1 MAEAPGVPYRTTG
14 STLLHPLSQ
23 LLGIPLDQVRPIAAP
38 TDRGSQFQAND
49 GCRKRR
55 GPRDVLAAVSHSL
68 RWPGMA
74 NHGQWELQSAEP
86 ADAAAELLI
95 MGLIV
100 SSHCCLGMHR
110 EERPQ
115 EGWCIMVNF
124 VACQLFAL
132 LAAFWFRI
140 YLSPSNVSSVVRHA
154 FATLFGIYF
163 AVFCFGWYSI
173 HIFVLVMMSYGIMN
187 IASIPNI
194 HRYSFVVAMGYL
206 TLCHISRIYIFNYGI
221 LTTDFSGGS
230 AFSIVTLTWHVR
242 QREINLAAEEGS
254 TRCQSLGATEGP
266 AAEDPDVQ
274 GIGRRPED
282 LTAEQNRLAV
292 KIRPSLLE
300 YLSYL
305 LNFMSVIAG
314 PCSNYKDYIAFIE
327 GRHVHMKLLEVN
339 WKQKGYDRLPDPSP
353 TGAVIYKL
361 CITFVSLLLFLTLT
375 KTYPVTYIVD
385 SQFINNTSF
394 LSRLGY
400 LYIAM
405 QASKPKYYFAWTL
418 ADAVNN
424 AAGYGFSG
432 VDEQGNFHW
441 DLLSNLNIWNI
452 ETATSFKM
460 YIENWN
466 IQTAAWL
473 KRVCYDRAPW
483 YPTALT
489 FILSALWHGVYPGY
503 YFTFITGLLM
513 TLASRA
519 IRNNYR
525 HYFLSSKSLKVV
537 YDIVTWF
544 VTQLAVCY
552 TVAPFVMLAVEP
564 TIKLY
569 KLARSLGSAYQC
581 DMAYPVV
588 DL

>member
-23 LLGIPLDQVRPIAAP
+23 LLGIPLDQ
-38 TDRGSQFQAND
+38 
-49 GCRKRR
+49 
-55 GPRDVLAAVSHSL
+55 
-68 RWPGMA
+68 
-74 NHGQWELQSAEP
+74 
-86 ADAAAELLI
+86 
-95 MGLIV
+95 
-100 SSHCCLGMHR
+100 
-110 EERPQ
+110 
-115 EGWCIMVNF
+115 VNF

-140 YLSPSNVSSVVRHA
+140 YLSPSNVSSVVRHVC
-154 FATLFGIYF
+154 ATLFGIYF

-194 HRYSFVVAMGYL
+194 HSPLMIITQKIT
-206 TLCHISRIYIFNYGI
+206 TL
-221 LTTDFSGGS
+221 
-230 AFSIVTLTWHVR
+230 AFQVH
-242 QREINLAAEEGS
+242 
-254 TRCQSLGATEGP
+254 
-266 AAEDPDVQ
+266 D
-274 GIGRRPED
+274 GIGRQPED

-327 GRHVHMKLLEVN
+327 GRHMHMKLLEVN

-400 LYIAM
+400 LYIVM

-452 ETATSFKM
+452 ETATSFKI

-503 YFTFITGLLM
+503 YFTFVTGILM

-525 HYFLSSKSLKVV
+525 HYFLSSKPLKMI

-552 TVAPFVMLAVEP
+552 TVAPFVMLAIEP

-569 KLARSLGSAYQC
+569 KSMYFHMHILSLLLLLVLPIKPQDHIMRQLQNQVTPSSAK
-581 DMAYPVV
+581 DKKE
-588 DL
+588 

>member
-1 MAEAPGVPYRTTG
+1 MAEPPGAPHRTTG
-14 STLLHPLSQ
+14 STLLHPLSA
-23 LLGIPLDQVRPIAAP
+23 LLGIPLDQI
-38 TDRGSQFQAND
+38 
-49 GCRKRR
+49 
-55 GPRDVLAAVSHSL
+55 
-68 RWPGMA
+68 
-74 NHGQWELQSAEP
+74 
-86 ADAAAELLI
+86 
-95 MGLIV
+95 
-100 SSHCCLGMHR
+100 
-110 EERPQ
+110 
-115 EGWCIMVNF
+115 NF

-140 YLSPSNVSSVVRHA
+140 YLSPSHASSAVRHA

-173 HIFVLVMMSYGIMN
+173 HLFVLVMMNYGIMN
-187 IASIPNI
+187 MASVPNI

-206 TLCHISRIYIFNYGI
+206 TLCHISRIYIFHYGI
-221 LTTDFSGGS
+221 LTTDFSGSCVVEKDMRCG
-230 AFSIVTLTWHVR
+230 LTTVR
-242 QREINLAAEEGS
+242 AEGDNH
-254 TRCQSLGATEGP
+254 CPGP
-266 AAEDPDVQ
+266 AGHTIADTGQDSTGLLGHLGTRWLVFSQLLTSTPMGPFQATLQNMYDIKYDDVTREKRSPLMIITQ
-274 GIGRRPED
+274 KITTLACQLHDGIGRQAEE

-292 KIRPSLLE
+292 KSRPSLLE

-305 LNFMSVIAG
+305 LNFMSIIAG

-353 TGAVIYKL
+353 TGAVMYKL
-361 CITFVSLLLFLTLT
+361 CITLVSLILFLTLT
-375 KTYPVTYIVD
+375 KNFPMAYIID
-385 SQFINNTSF
+385 NEFLDKTPF

-400 LYIAM
+400 LYVVT
-405 QASKPKYYFAWTL
+405 QAAKPKYYFAWTL

-432 VDEQGNFHW
+432 VDERGTFRW

-489 FILSALWHGVYPGY
+489 FILSALWHGIYPGY
-503 YFTFITGLLM
+503 YFTFLTGILI
-513 TLASRA
+513 TLAARA
-519 IRNNYR
+519 IRNNCR
-525 HYFLSSKSLKVV
+525 HYFLSSVPLKIA
-537 YDIVTWF
+537 YDVVTWA

-564 TIKLY
+564 TIKFY
-569 KLARSLGSAYQC
+569 KSVYFHMHILSILVLLLLPVRPQTHSVRRAQNQTKLNSAKSK
-581 DMAYPVV
+581 DK
-588 DL
+588 

>member
-1 MAEAPGVPYRTTG
+1 MAPPPGSPHRTTG
-14 STLLHPLSQ
+14 STLLHPLSA
-23 LLGIPLDQVRPIAAP
+23 LLGIPLDQI
-38 TDRGSQFQAND
+38 
-49 GCRKRR
+49 
-55 GPRDVLAAVSHSL
+55 
-68 RWPGMA
+68 
-74 NHGQWELQSAEP
+74 
-86 ADAAAELLI
+86 
-95 MGLIV
+95 
-100 SSHCCLGMHR
+100 
-110 EERPQ
+110 
-115 EGWCIMVNF
+115 NF

-140 YLSPSNVSSVVRHA
+140 YLGPSHASSAVRHA

-173 HIFVLVMMSYGIMN
+173 HLFVLVMMNYGIMN
-187 IASIPNI
+187 MASIPNI

-206 TLCHISRIYIFNYGI
+206 TLCHISRIYIFHYGI
-221 LTTDFSGGS
+221 LTTDFSG
-230 AFSIVTLTWHVR
+230 T
-242 QREINLAAEEGS
+242 
-254 TRCQSLGATEGP
+254 
-266 AAEDPDVQ
+266 
-274 GIGRRPED
+274 
-282 LTAEQNRLAV
+282 
-292 KIRPSLLE
+292 RPSLLE

-305 LNFMSVIAG
+305 LNFMSIIAG

-353 TGAVIYKL
+353 TGAVMYKL
-361 CITFVSLLLFLTLT
+361 CITLVSLILFLTLT
-375 KTYPVTYIVD
+375 KNFPMAYIID
-385 SQFINNTSF
+385 NEFLDKTPF

-400 LYIAM
+400 LYVVT
-405 QASKPKYYFAWTL
+405 QAAKPKYYFAWTL

-432 VDEQGNFHW
+432 VDERGSFRW

-473 KRVCYDRAPW
+473 KRVCYDRAPR

-489 FILSALWHGVYPGY
+489 FILSALWHGIYPGY
-503 YFTFITGLLM
+503 YFTFLTGILI

-519 IRNNYR
+519 IRKNCR
-525 HYFLSSKSLKVV
+525 HYFLSSVPLKVA
-537 YDIVTWF
+537 YDVITWV

-564 TIKLY
+564 TVKFY
-569 KLARSLGSAYQC
+569 KSMYFHMHILSI
-581 DMAYPVV
+581 VV
-588 DL
+588 LLVLPIRPQAHSTREPQNQDVQNSVKRKDK